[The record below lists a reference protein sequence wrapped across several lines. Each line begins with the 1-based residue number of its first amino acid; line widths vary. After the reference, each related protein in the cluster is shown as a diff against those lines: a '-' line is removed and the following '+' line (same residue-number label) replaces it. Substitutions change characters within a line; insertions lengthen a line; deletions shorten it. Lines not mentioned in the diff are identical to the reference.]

1 MLKIKYA
8 KDLDKAKIS
17 NVGIGI
23 DNKKI
28 IRLYEYK
35 NVNIHKV
42 NDDTG
47 NEEILNIMNTNDCLV
62 ELTFYH
68 NESIDSLIRVLQ
80 SLKEASFIKEEE
92 NPEMYK
98 KIKNALK
105 ED

>member
-1 MLKIKYA
+1 
-8 KDLDKAKIS
+8 
-17 NVGIGI
+17 
-23 DNKKI
+23 
-28 IRLYEYK
+28 
-35 NVNIHKV
+35 
-42 NDDTG
+42 
-47 NEEILNIMNTNDCLV
+47 MNTNDCLV

-105 ED
+105 EEQK